1 MSSFEEVEGHE
12 DGEEVH
18 VGRVELEVDAGGAE
32 VVAGGHHPDHEQGH
46 AHRVEQAV
54 IQSHSF
60 VSNSLCPPLFPFN
73 YFLHPN
79 HFDEE

>member
-32 VVAGGHHPDHEQGH
+32 VVARGHYPDHEQGH

-54 IQSHSF
+54 I
-60 VSNSLCPPLFPFN
+60 
-73 YFLHPN
+73 
-79 HFDEE
+79 